1 MTLYQIISILL
12 VLNLIGSI
20 VLIII
25 NANSDG
31 RALNAVWDFILCVS
45 LFICIGLEGKAIPQ
59 KPETEYVECIHYF
72 QNNKIEEPTNEDGS
86 RLCAKYLKEQKD
98 VK

>member
-1 MTLYQIISILL
+1 MTLYHMISILL
-12 VLNLIGSI
+12 FLNLIGSI

-31 RALNAVWDFILCVS
+31 RTPSAVWDFILCVS
-45 LFICIGLEGKAIPQ
+45 VFICIGLEGKAIPQ
-59 KPETEYVECIHYF
+59 KPETEYVECIRYF
-72 QNNKIEEPTNEDGS
+72 QNNKIEEPINEDGS

-98 VK
+98 AE

>member
-1 MTLYQIISILL
+1 MTLYHIISILL
-12 VLNLIGSI
+12 FLNLIGSI
-20 VLIII
+20 ILIVI

-31 RALNAVWDFILCVS
+31 RAPSAVWDVILCVS
-45 LFICIGLEGKAIPQ
+45 LFICIGLAGRATPQ
-59 KPETEYVECIHYF
+59 KPETEYVECIRYF

-98 VK
+98 AK

>member
-1 MTLYQIISILL
+1 MSILL
-12 VLNLIGSI
+12 CLNLITSI

-31 RALNAVWDFILCVS
+31 RAPSAVWDFILCVS
-45 LFICIGLEGKAIPQ
+45 MFICIGLEGKAIPQ
-59 KPETEYVECIHYF
+59 KPETEYVECIRYF
-72 QNNKIEEPTNEDGS
+72 QNNKIEEPINEDGS

-98 VK
+98 AK

>member
-1 MTLYQIISILL
+1 MTLYHIISILL
-12 VLNLIGSI
+12 AFNLIGSI

-25 NANSDG
+25 NANSEG
-31 RALNAVWDFILCVS
+31 RAPSAVWDLILCVS
-45 LFICIGLEGKAIPQ
+45 MFICIGLEGRAISE
-59 KPETEYVECIHYF
+59 KPETAYVECIRYF

-98 VK
+98 AE

>member
-1 MTLYQIISILL
+1 MTIFQIISILL
-12 VLNLIGSI
+12 VFNLIGSI

-25 NANSDG
+25 NANSEG
-31 RALNAVWDFILCVS
+31 RAPSAVWDFILCVS
-45 LFICIGLEGKAIPQ
+45 MFICIGLEGKAIPQ

-72 QNNKIEEPTNEDGS
+72 QNNKIEEPINENGS

>member
-1 MTLYQIISILL
+1 MTLYHIISILL
-12 VLNLIGSI
+12 VFNLIGSI

-25 NANSDG
+25 NANSEG
-31 RALNAVWDFILCVS
+31 RAPSAVWDFILCVS
-45 LFICIGLEGKAIPQ
+45 MFICIGLEGRAIPQ
-59 KPETEYVECIHYF
+59 KPETEYVECILYF

-98 VK
+98 AK

>member
-1 MTLYQIISILL
+1 MQTVKVEHLVQFGIL
-12 VLNLIGSI
+12 SY
-20 VLIII
+20 
-25 NANSDG
+25 
-31 RALNAVWDFILCVS
+31 VS

-59 KPETEYVECIHYF
+59 KPETEYVECIRYF

-98 VK
+98 AK

>member
-1 MTLYQIISILL
+1 MTLYHIISILL
-12 VLNLIGSI
+12 VFNLIMSI

-25 NANSDG
+25 NANSEG
-31 RALNAVWDFILCVS
+31 RTPNAVWDFILCVS
-45 LFICIGLEGKAIPQ
+45 VFICMGLEGKAIPQ
-59 KPETEYVECIHYF
+59 KPETEYVECIRYF

-98 VK
+98 AK

>member
-1 MTLYQIISILL
+1 MTLYYIISVLL
-12 VLNLIGSI
+12 FLNLIGSI
-20 VLIII
+20 ILIVI

-45 LFICIGLEGKAIPQ
+45 MFICIGLEGRAIPQ
-59 KPETEYVECIHYF
+59 KPETEYVECIRYF

-86 RLCAKYLKEQKD
+86 RLCAKYLKEEQNAK
-98 VK
+98 

>member
-1 MTLYQIISILL
+1 MTLYHIISILL
-12 VLNLIGSI
+12 VFNLIGSI

-25 NANSDG
+25 NANSEG
-31 RALNAVWDFILCVS
+31 RAPSAVWDFILCVCV
-45 LFICIGLEGKAIPQ
+45 FICIGLEGKAIP
-59 KPETEYVECIHYF
+59 KNPETEYVECIRYF

-98 VK
+98 AK

>member
-1 MTLYQIISILL
+1 MTLYHIISILL
-12 VLNLIGSI
+12 FLNLIGSI
-20 VLIII
+20 ILIVI
-25 NANSDG
+25 NANSD
-31 RALNAVWDFILCVS
+31 RAPSAVWDFILCVS
-45 LFICIGLEGKAIPQ
+45 VFICIGLEGKAIPQ

-98 VK
+98 AK

>member
-1 MTLYQIISILL
+1 MTLYHIISILL
-12 VLNLIGSI
+12 FLNLIGSI
-20 VLIII
+20 ILIVI

-31 RALNAVWDFILCVS
+31 RVPSAVWDFILCVS
-45 LFICIGLEGKAIPQ
+45 MFICIGLEGKAIPQ

-98 VK
+98 AR

>member
-1 MTLYQIISILL
+1 MTLYYIISVLL
-12 VLNLIGSI
+12 FLNLIGSI

-31 RALNAVWDFILCVS
+31 RAPNAFWDFILCVS
-45 LFICIGLEGKAIPQ
+45 MFICIGLEGKAFP
-59 KPETEYVECIHYF
+59 KSPEEEYVECIHYF
-72 QNNKIEEPTNEDGS
+72 QNNKIEEPINEDGS